1 MDHGIIMKDVCNSIT
16 LESVKQETEAVLEE
30 LLEAHPRREKSIFV
44 IGCSSSEV
52 VGGVIGQNSSAEIGQ
67 VIFETA
73 YKVLKSRG
81 VYIACQCCEHLN
93 RALVVEEACYEHWR
107 LTEVSVVPQL
117 HAGGSFAT
125 AAFQTMKSPV
135 VVERVQATGGIDIG
149 GTLIGMHLMPVA
161 VPFKFKHTSI
171 GKARVAGAWCRPKLI
186 GGERAIYR

>member
-1 MDHGIIMKDVCNSIT
+1 MEDVCNSIT
-16 LESVKQETEAVLEE
+16 PKLVKQETEAVLEE

-52 VGGVIGQNSSAEIGQ
+52 VGGVIGQNSSAEMGQ
-67 VIFETA
+67 VIFEMA
-73 YKVLKSRG
+73 YNVLKSRG
-81 VYIACQCCEHLN
+81 LYIACQCC
-93 RALVVEEACYEHWR
+93 EHWR

-135 VVERVQATGGIDIG
+135 VVERVQAAGGIDIG